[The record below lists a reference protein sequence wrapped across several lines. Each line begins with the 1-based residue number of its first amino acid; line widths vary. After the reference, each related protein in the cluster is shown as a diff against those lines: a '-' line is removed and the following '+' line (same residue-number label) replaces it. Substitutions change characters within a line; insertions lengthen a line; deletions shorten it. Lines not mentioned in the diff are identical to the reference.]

1 MIKKKQRKQIKENRL
16 QNIKDFFKYFFDEEL
31 LMNTLMCVILIA
43 ICIGVFSIVRVKA
56 DKAKELSKPEN
67 TEVVIDT
74 TINGSHII
82 IKTRK
87 KDEEHVKKNL
97 DKVALW
103 DNIR

>member
-1 MIKKKQRKQIKENRL
+1 MITKKQRKQIKENRR

-31 LMNTLMCVILIA
+31 LMNTLMCAVLIA
-43 ICIGVFSIVRVKA
+43 ISVGVFALVRAKT

-82 IKTRK
+82 VKTRK

-103 DNIR
+103 DSIR